1 MTQRFGDVSKEI
13 QRVRKQMEQDEQL
26 ATLMRGLRGQNL
38 RDEQFADDN
47 VRLRLVE
54 VNLLDP
60 TSVNLSP
67 SVLSSSIITQVVGD
81 FAWGCSLPTVAVVA
95 SSRMWMR
102 SSSRWPQAGCVEKR
116 ELQKKS
122 QMD

>member
-1 MTQRFGDVSKEI
+1 MSKEI

-54 VNLLDP
+54 VRPDCNP
-60 TSVNLSP
+60 P
-67 SVLSSSIITQVVGD
+67 
-81 FAWGCSLPTVAVVA
+81 
-95 SSRMWMR
+95 
-102 SSSRWPQAGCVEKR
+102 
-116 ELQKKS
+116 
-122 QMD
+122 

>member
-1 MTQRFGDVSKEI
+1 MCVTQRFGEVSKEI

-54 VNLLDP
+54 VRPDCNP
-60 TSVNLSP
+60 P
-67 SVLSSSIITQVVGD
+67 
-81 FAWGCSLPTVAVVA
+81 
-95 SSRMWMR
+95 
-102 SSSRWPQAGCVEKR
+102 
-116 ELQKKS
+116 
-122 QMD
+122 

>member
-54 VNLLDP
+54 VRPYCNLLCP
-60 TSVNLSP
+60 LPLTFHS
-67 SVLSSSIITQVVGD
+67 
-81 FAWGCSLPTVAVVA
+81 ARSL
-95 SSRMWMR
+95 
-102 SSSRWPQAGCVEKR
+102 
-116 ELQKKS
+116 LL
-122 QMD
+122 

>member
-1 MTQRFGDVSKEI
+1 MAQRFGGVSKEI

-54 VNLLDP
+54 VQTT
-60 TSVNLSP
+60 TSLMY
-67 SVLSSSIITQVVGD
+67 
-81 FAWGCSLPTVAVVA
+81 F
-95 SSRMWMR
+95 R
-102 SSSRWPQAGCVEKR
+102 
-116 ELQKKS
+116 
-122 QMD
+122 